1 MLLDIGPKANSTP
14 VGQPFDNEWMATTKP
29 RIAVVDDDASVLKAL
44 ARLLTARSLAAKT
57 YLSAHEFLASLPDA
71 LPDCLIVDLQ
81 MPKMTGLQVQEELAR
96 LGREIPII
104 FLTGHGAV
112 SAGVQA
118 MKLGAVDFLEKPS
131 DERRLC
137 EAVER
142 ALGQSL
148 QTQHQSA
155 AQLEARRRLD
165 RLTPR
170 EHQVC
175 GYVMAGLLNKQ
186 SADRIGIAE
195 STVKVHRSRMMK
207 KLGVASVVE
216 LIRLVDTA
224 RGPWSGNGSGN
235 GYDFSQLDRPGDE
248 DPV

>member
-1 MLLDIGPKANSTP
+1 MIPPDAKVLI
-14 VGQPFDNEWMATTKP
+14 
-29 RIAVVDDDASVLKAL
+29 VDDDAGFRDSLGRFFNSMGIDV
-44 ARLLTARSLAAKT
+44 RTFRSGR
-57 YLSAHEFLASLPDA
+57 EFLAHVPEDGPSCVL
-71 LPDCLIVDLQ
+71 LDLQ

-104 FLTGHGAV
+104 FLTGHGAI
-112 SAGVQA
+112 SASVQA
-118 MKLGAVDFLEKPS
+118 MKRGAVDFLEKPF

-137 EAVER
+137 EAVES
-142 ALGQSL
+142 ALNQSI
-148 QTQHQSA
+148 QSRRQSA
-155 AQLEARRRLD
+155 AQLEAGRRLD

-207 KLGVASVVE
+207 KLGVTSVVE

-235 GYDFSQLDRPGDE
+235 GYDFSQFASPGNE

>member
-1 MLLDIGPKANSTP
+1 MIPPDAKVL
-14 VGQPFDNEWMATTKP
+14 
-29 RIAVVDDDASVLKAL
+29 VVDDDAGFRDSL
-44 ARLLTARSLAAKT
+44 ARFFHSIGIDVQTFRSGR
-57 YLSAHEFLASLPDA
+57 EFLAYAPENGPTCVL
-71 LPDCLIVDLQ
+71 LDLQ
-81 MPKMTGLQVQEELAR
+81 MPKMTGLQVQEELVR

-104 FLTGHGAV
+104 FLTGHGAI

-118 MKLGAVDFLEKPS
+118 MKRGAVDFLEKPF

-142 ALGQSL
+142 ALGQSI
-148 QTQHQSA
+148 QAQHRNT

-207 KLGVASVVE
+207 KLGVTSVVE

-224 RGPWSGNGSGN
+224 QGPWAANGSGDGHDSGNGSWGIDDGRN
-235 GYDFSQLDRPGDE
+235 A
-248 DPV
+248 